1 MLRDESVSYYEFN
14 PLRHA
19 NVVKGRDSNWP
30 FQECPCKKIEGT
42 VDEEMFDGFRGILAK
57 PIESVID

>member
-1 MLRDESVSYYEFN
+1 MWSREEILI
-14 PLRHA
+14 
-19 NVVKGRDSNWP
+19 GP